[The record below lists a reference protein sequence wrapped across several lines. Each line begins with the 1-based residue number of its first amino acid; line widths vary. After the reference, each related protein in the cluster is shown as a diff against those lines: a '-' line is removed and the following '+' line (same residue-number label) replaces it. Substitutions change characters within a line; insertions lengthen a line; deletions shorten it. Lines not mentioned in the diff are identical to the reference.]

1 IAELG
6 PSVEVGDAAAE
17 RPPGHAA
24 FGVDLLAPVDAE
36 VVAVMDGGLGAQ
48 DAALRGVSLIVKF
61 DGVAIDAM
69 FDAYSLGPAFE
80 VTDHLTL
87 NGQISQKFSGE
98 VISDFKRRAEGVRV
112 KHSVNRNSAKLHQKC
127 SPP

>member
-1 IAELG
+1 MGNLG
-6 PSVEVGDAAAE
+6 PAVEVGNAAAE

-24 FGVDLLAPVDAE
+24 FAVALLAPVDAE

-69 FDAYSLGPAFE
+69 FDAYSLGPACE
-80 VTDHLTL
+80 VTDH
-87 NGQISQKFSGE
+87 
-98 VISDFKRRAEGVRV
+98 FKRRGEGVRV
-112 KHSVNRNSAKLHQKC
+112 KHRGEQI
-127 SPP
+127 